1 MIDSTRT
8 TAGWIVLL
16 AAVAMLFSLIS
27 IDLIAIHDGWAKLST
42 PMFVGTI
49 IGHFATVITAFIGG
63 KLIPVE
69 RDSNVRTRDTDIVVD
84 GSTVKKV
91 VEIKSIVTTDV
102 ADDSDKK

>member
-69 RDSNVRTRDTDIVVD
+69 RDSNVRTRDTDKTIAIVKADDVISIND
-84 GSTVKKV
+84 VVK
-91 VEIKSIVTTDV
+91 TT
-102 ADDSDKK
+102 DDSDKK